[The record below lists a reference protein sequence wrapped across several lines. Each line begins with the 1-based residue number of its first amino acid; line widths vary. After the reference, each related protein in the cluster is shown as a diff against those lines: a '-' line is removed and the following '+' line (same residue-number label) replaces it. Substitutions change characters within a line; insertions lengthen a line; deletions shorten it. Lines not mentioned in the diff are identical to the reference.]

1 MNKYLMIVL
10 FVCVSSCNSSSSN
23 EEDKKEEVV
32 LSNQELLI
40 KRYNELVIPMFKSCK
55 GIEIPIDFQVDSKDK
70 TINAGA
76 SFGYVEVSQGLI
88 EAKNE
93 AIQVFV
99 LSHEVAHIVTL
110 SQARLFDLQGEI
122 PRGATTN
129 DYKKAEYL
137 ADLIAVHLI
146 QTQLPK
152 EFESLFVDF
161 DYLQQL
167 LGSTTFTHPSGL
179 DRIKSLKKY
188 LSNSKEETE
197 AVAFKNQFL
206 SVWYRE

>member
-1 MNKYLMIVL
+1 MIVL
-10 FVCVSSCNSSSSN
+10 FVCLSSCNSSSSN
-23 EEDKKEEVV
+23 GEDKKEEVV
-32 LSNQELLI
+32 LSKQELLI
-40 KRYNELVIPMFKSCK
+40 KRYNELVVPMFKRYK
-55 GIEIPIDFQVDSKDK
+55 GIEIPSDFQVDSKDK

-88 EAKNE
+88 EAKKE
-93 AIQVFV
+93 SIQVFV
-99 LSHEVAHIVTL
+99 LAHEVAHIATL

-152 EFESLFVDF
+152 EFESLYVDF
-161 DYLQQL
+161 DYLQQM

-179 DRIKSLKKY
+179 DRINSLKEY
-188 LSNSKEETE
+188 LSNSKKETE

-206 SVWYRE
+206 SIWNRE